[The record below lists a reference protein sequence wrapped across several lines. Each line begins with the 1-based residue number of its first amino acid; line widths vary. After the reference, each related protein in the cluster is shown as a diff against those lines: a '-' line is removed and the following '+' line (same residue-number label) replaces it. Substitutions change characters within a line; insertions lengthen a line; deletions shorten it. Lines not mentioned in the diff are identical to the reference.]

1 MSGPAIPVLGDLLSY
16 TIAPIISWAILP
28 AAFRKIFAPRSVPQS
43 FKNQFPTSLALRPKQ
58 LRAAAEE
65 SALLI
70 PTAAQFQALYR
81 NIQCQVRI
89 VHGAEDQVIEPKQS
103 QDLHQALHRS
113 DLRLIQNA
121 GHMAT
126 YADTAAI
133 ATAVSLVANRA
144 KSISLV
150 G

>member
-1 MSGPAIPVLGDLLSY
+1 VLASGYYFPTPRFDVGLMSGPALPVLGDLLSY

-28 AAFRKIFAPRSVPQS
+28 AAFRKIFAPRAVPQR

-70 PTAAQFQALYR
+70 PTAAQLQALYP

-89 VHGAEDQVIEPKQS
+89 VHGDACRGWTVPTHLRYWQKQ
-103 QDLHQALHRS
+103 LPMMKL
-113 DLRLIQNA
+113 LRGGKRA
-121 GHMAT
+121 G
-126 YADTAAI
+126 
-133 ATAVSLVANRA
+133 ANLRE
-144 KSISLV
+144 K
-150 G
+150 